1 MTTKATTKN
10 RTVKANAKADIKAD
24 RKRTAADE
32 KKTAATTFSLADL
45 AREMGVNPKIA
56 RAKARRNAADFTKL
70 RVRGDYGWVFPMKAK
85 ADVSRLLKGA

>member
-10 RTVKANAKADIKAD
+10 RTVKANAKAD
-24 RKRTAADE
+24 RKRTADE